1 MMKSD
6 KNININKLRLQ
17 TNLEEIHYG

>member
-1 MMKSD
+1 MKSD